1 MREYY
6 SYKEKK
12 TTTVQINMII
22 TMPEGT
28 HVSKLLKTELFL
40 LFCSA
45 NIYEPGYKHILTRD
59 IASYSI
65 WLVYF

>member
-12 TTTVQINMII
+12 KELQIKMII

-28 HVSKLLKTELFL
+28 HVSKLLKIEFL
-40 LFCSA
+40 MLFCSA
-45 NIYEPGYKHILTRD
+45 NIYEPGHKHITLTRD
-59 IASYSI
+59 LTSYSV